1 MTSSGNLM
9 LHMLYQFLVVTVLVF
24 ASLGV
29 AAGIGLIVASA
40 PTLRL
45 FQSVNRWI
53 STRGALR
60 QMEIPRDTDQFSHR
74 RRRWVGGALVVGG
87 LFSAIGLAVGV
98 DAAAV
103 GAAFAKGD
111 ASRLVA
117 IAAGAARW
125 FLIIGSA
132 AGVAVGLVLW
142 FSPEGLAKI
151 EKLANRWFSGRQ
163 VLRGGDDMN
172 LTLDR
177 LVEAH
182 PVPSGWLLACTALGA
197 AGYAVVLLFA
207 RG

>member
-1 MTSSGNLM
+1 MTSTGNLM
-9 LHMLYQFLVVTVLVF
+9 LSMLYQFFVVTALVF
-24 ASLGV
+24 AGVGV

-40 PTLRL
+40 PTLQFFR
-45 FQSVNRWI
+45 SVNRWI

-87 LFSAIGLAVGV
+87 AFAVVGLAGV
-98 DAAAV
+98 DATAV
-103 GAAFAKGD
+103 GATFAKGD

-117 IAAGAARW
+117 IAAGTLRW
-125 FLIIGSA
+125 FLILGSA

-142 FSPEGLAKI
+142 YSPEGLARI
-151 EKLANRWFSGRQ
+151 ERIANQWFSSRQ
-163 VLRGGDDMN
+163 VMRGGDDMN

-197 AGYAVVLLFA
+197 AAYAVVLLFA